1 MVDMFPVLRV
11 LGILVMI
18 FSLSMGLP
26 LAVSL
31 WTGDGVWH
39 VYPLAMAGTLL
50 VGAWFWWRLRLFRQ
64 ELQPRH
70 GVMLVSLVWMLLP
83 LSAAVPLMVRL
94 FALPAAS

>member
-39 VYPLAMAGTLL
+39 VYPLAMAGTPAP
-50 VGAWFWWRLRLFRQ
+50 GAWLW
-64 ELQPRH
+64 
-70 GVMLVSLVWMLLP
+70 
-83 LSAAVPLMVRL
+83 
-94 FALPAAS
+94 